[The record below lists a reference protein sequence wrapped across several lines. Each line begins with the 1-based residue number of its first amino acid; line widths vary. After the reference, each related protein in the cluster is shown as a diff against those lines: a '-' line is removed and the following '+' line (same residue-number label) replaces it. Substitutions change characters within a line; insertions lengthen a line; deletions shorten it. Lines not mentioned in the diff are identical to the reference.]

1 MAKPNVISKQE
12 LLEAAQK
19 CVAEKGMD
27 KLTLKAVADQANVSQ
42 GTVYYH
48 FRTKEQLIIELV
60 ESLCNASWVSL
71 EQNNRSI
78 EEAIQEAKER
88 CDYHS
93 VYHRLFFSSLAASL
107 QIKENRSRMGSM
119 IQEENKHLTDILTA
133 RWGESPI
140 KNISMDQ
147 WGILMNAII
156 DGLAVQVLLNEEFAK
171 EDVFTA
177 LQVLFDFMTNE
188 VKR

>member
-71 EQNNRSI
+71 EQNHRSI

-93 VYHRLFFSSLAASL
+93 VYHRLFFSSLAASF

-119 IQEENKHLTDILTA
+119 IQEENKHLTGILTA

-140 KNISMDQ
+140 KNISMNQ
-147 WGILMNAII
+147 WGIIMNAII
-156 DGLAVQVLLNEEFAK
+156 DGLAVQALLDEEFPK

-177 LQVLFDFMTNE
+177 LRVFFDFMTNE

>member
-27 KLTLKAVADQANVSQ
+27 KLTLKAVAEQANVSQ

-78 EEAIQEAKER
+78 EEAILEAKER

-93 VYHRLFFSSLAASL
+93 VYHRLFFSSLAASF
-107 QIKENRSRMGSM
+107 QIKENRSRMGAM
-119 IQEENKHLTDILTA
+119 IQEENQHLTHILTA

-140 KNISMDQ
+140 KEITLEH
-147 WGILMNAII
+147 WGILMNALM
-156 DGLAVQVLLNEEFAK
+156 DGLAVQALLD
-171 EDVFTA
+171 EDFPKDETFHA
-177 LQVLFDFMTNE
+177 LQVFFDFMSSE
-188 VKR
+188 VRK